1 VLFGAQAFYRTNY
14 GSVMVKPWEFLERW
28 VREHVKATHYDETTK
43 RQEAR
48 KLAKR
53 CLRDA
58 EEAGVDKAALIKAAG
73 NDLFIFLLTGL
84 DGAAPAVEKID

>member
-1 VLFGAQAFYRTNY
+1 
-14 GSVMVKPWEFLERW
+14 MVKPWEFLERW
-28 VREHVKATHYDETTK
+28 AREHVKATHDDETTK

-48 KLAKR
+48 KLAER

-84 DGAAPAVEKID
+84 DGAAPAVEKIN